1 MKAKLVKE
9 SIVDDLYYPENIS
22 VYNPKNFVY
31 DNSFI
36 IRSLD
41 NKIRIIKDAGFWNIY
56 YVNDENEYILMAKDI
71 KYRNM
76 KQICDIINDL
86 IDEYKE
92 NF

>member
-1 MKAKLVKE
+1 MKKLVKE

-22 VYNPKNFVY
+22 IYNPENFV
-31 DNSFI
+31 DENNFT

-41 NKIRIIKDAGFWNIY
+41 NKIHIIKDAGVWDIY
-56 YVNDENEYILMAKDI
+56 YINDENEYIIMAKDI

-76 KQICDIINDL
+76 TQICNIINDL
-86 IDEYKE
+86 IGEYKE

>member
-1 MKAKLVKE
+1 MKKLVKE
-9 SIVDDLYYPENIS
+9 SLVDELYYPENIS
-22 VYNPKNFVY
+22 VYNPENFVY
-31 DNSFI
+31 ENSFT

-41 NKIRIIKDAGFWNIY
+41 NKIRIIKDAGFWDIY

-76 KQICDIINDL
+76 KQICDIVNDL
-86 IDEYKE
+86 IGEYKE